1 MGETCF
7 YSLKC
12 TLAPSKS
19 RKFACKITLPM
30 NQPDVKL
37 YSFGSGSSGNS
48 YYLWYKGQGLI
59 IDLGLSLRTFKK
71 HFRTYGLSFG
81 QVLGILV
88 THDPTDHVKAVG
100 ALSTELHLPVYTSQ
114 GVHEGIARNRF
125 VTKKVQAEQKRVLEQ
140 GKSQEI
146 GPFCITSFA
155 VPHDSAD
162 NNGYLI
168 RFGDHAL
175 CLITDAG
182 EVTEEMGHYLAQA
195 ENIIIE
201 SNYDP
206 KMLENGPYPWHLKH
220 RILSENGHLC
230 NSAAGEALRQYSP
243 NSLRRV
249 WLCHLSEENNHPE
262 LARAAVRQALESCG
276 HTLEGESAVL
286 LHAFRRQVPDYFE
299 W

>member
-1 MGETCF
+1 M
-7 YSLKC
+7 
-12 TLAPSKS
+12 
-19 RKFACKITLPM
+19 KFLPI
-30 NQPDVKL
+30 
-37 YSFGSGSSGNS
+37 GSGSCGNC
-48 YYLWYKGQGLI
+48 YYLESSGTAIL
-59 IDLGLSLRTFKK
+59 IDLGLGIRIFKR
-71 HFRTYGLSFG
+71 HIQDYGLALPRIKA
-81 QVLGILV
+81 VLV
-88 THDPTDHVKAVG
+88 THDHTDHIKAVG

-125 VTKKVQAEQKRVLEQ
+125 VTKKVQAEQKRILQQ
-140 GKSQEI
+140 GETQEI
-146 GPFCITSFA
+146 GPFSVTPFA

-168 RFGDHAL
+168 RFGEHTL

-182 EVTEEMGHYLAQA
+182 EVTEEMGRYLAQA

-201 SNYDP
+201 ANYDP

-220 RILSENGHLC
+220 RIISENGHLC
-230 NSAAGEALRQYSP
+230 NSAAGDALRQYSP
-243 NSLRRV
+243 NGLRRV

-276 HTLEGESAVL
+276 HTLEGETAVL
-286 LHAFRRQVPDYFE
+286 LHPFRRQVPDYFE